1 MAKKENENAKKETTK
16 VVTKKEK
23 GKKPHP
29 QKGGGKKLKIGFLG
43 GVGEIGKNMTVIE
56 YGDSMIVIDAG
67 LTFPSEEMLGV
78 DVVIPDFSYLVEN
91 KEKVKAIICTHGH
104 EDHIGAIPYLLQVIG
119 NPTIY
124 GSTLTL
130 GLIRGKLDEF
140 GINAKMKTVASGS
153 EIGIDCFKVKFYKV
167 CHSIAG
173 ALAIAIDTPQG
184 VIFHTGDFKIDHT
197 PIDGRT
203 TDLARISEIG
213 QKGVLLLMMDST
225 NVERNGYSMSE
236 KKVYTSLNAQFDAN
250 EGKRII
256 VATFAS
262 NIHRVQ
268 QIINCAVSHNRRVAF
283 AGRSMIKIAE
293 IAKTLDELK
302 YSDDAVVDIEKIS
315 KVPYDRLCIICTGTQ
330 GEPMSALTR
339 MANDDFKKVKIS
351 DLDTVLFSAS
361 AIPGNEKPIYNV
373 INKLSKHG
381 ADVVYSALSE
391 IHVSGHACKEELK
404 LMFNLLKPK
413 YFIPMHGEYRHLM
426 QHKELALEMGIGD
439 ANVLLPEI
447 GYCVEV
453 DKSGFKRAPDVKSG
467 RLFVDKANLLSDD
480 ESLMNERKIMAM
492 DGCVMMIVKITLT
505 KGAVT
510 EPIVIT
516 RGIDLG
522 DEITAEMKNDAMS
535 MIASGELE
543 SIGAGEAQARIKKSL
558 TKKLQKRL
566 ASRPVIIV
574 VAEE

>member
-1 MAKKENENAKKETTK
+1 MAKK
-16 VVTKKEK
+16 V
-23 GKKPHP
+23 
-29 QKGGGKKLKIGFLG
+29 KISFLG
-43 GVGEIGKNMTVIE
+43 GVGEIGKNMTCLE
-56 YGDSMIVIDAG
+56 YGDDMIIVDTG
-67 LTFPSEEMLGV
+67 LTFPDIQDTPGV
-78 DVVIPDFSYLVEN
+78 EAVIPDYSYVKEN
-91 KEKVKAIICTHGH
+91 ASRVRGIFITHGH
-104 EDHIGAIPYLLQVIG
+104 EDHIGGLPYLLSDVKAPVYGSNLALGLLDSKLQERKLKNVKMVTVIDRQVIKAG
-119 NPTIY
+119 VF
-124 GSTLTL
+124 SV
-130 GLIRGKLDEF
+130 EF
-140 GINAKMKTVASGS
+140 VRVT
-153 EIGIDCFKVKFYKV
+153 
-167 CHSIAG
+167 HSIAG
-173 ALAIAIDTPQG
+173 SYALSVTTPKG
-184 VIFHTGDFKIDHT
+184 VIFMTGDFKIDHT

-566 ASRPVIIV
+566 ARRPVIIV